1 MAVAGS
7 SLAASRLDLLDP
19 AEVARLGG
27 LEVVTEGIVEGF
39 LAGLHRS
46 PRRGFSVEF
55 AEHRMYQP
63 GDEPRYLDWRLMARS
78 DRLYVKQYEE
88 ETNLRAMLVLD
99 ASRSMDWSGAPETRL
114 SKLSYSQRLAAA
126 LALVLLRQ
134 RDATGL
140 LVFDDTVRSI
150 IPPRARL
157 TQWHA
162 LLRALGQLQ
171 AGQGTAA
178 EAALRRVV
186 ERLRRRG
193 LVVFVS
199 DLLFDPPLVLKAL
212 KFLAHRGH
220 QVLVLHVMDPDEVS
234 LRGPA
239 EARYEDPETGE
250 AVILRP
256 ADFAGA
262 YARTVERTVGEWRAA
277 SRRAGIAYER
287 ITTDTPFGHALRQA
301 LVRSTRVA

>member
-1 MAVAGS
+1 MPAAVGS
-7 SLAASRLDLLDP
+7 PLKPRLDLLDP

-63 GDEPRYLDWRLMARS
+63 GDEPRYLDWRLLARS
-78 DRLYVKQYEE
+78 DRLYIKQFEE

-99 ASRSMDWSGAPETRL
+99 TSRSMDWSGDPASRL
-114 SKLSYSQRLAAA
+114 TKRVYAEQLLAA

-140 LVFDDTVRSI
+140 ITFDDRVRRQV
-150 IPPRARL
+150 PPRARH
-157 TQWHA
+157 TQWHL
-162 LLRALGQLQ
+162 LLRELAATPPG
-171 AGQGTAA
+171 GGTAA
-178 EAALRRVV
+178 EPALRRVV
-186 ERLRRRG
+186 EQLRRRG

-199 DLLFDPPLVLKAL
+199 DLLFDPPLVLTAL
-212 KFLAHRGH
+212 RFLRHRGH
-220 QVLVLHVMDPDEVS
+220 QVLVLHVMDPDEVE

-239 EARYEDPETGE
+239 EARYQDPESGQ
-250 AVILRP
+250 AVVLRP
-256 ADFAGA
+256 ADWADA
-262 YARTVERTVGEWRAA
+262 YARTVRTAVEEWRAA
-277 SRRAGIAYER
+277 CRRRGIAYER
-287 ITTDTPFGHALRQA
+287 VTTDTPFGLALRQA
-301 LVRSTRVA
+301 LVRSTGLA